1 MRTSAKLRASAKL
14 IVVLSLLLVPLA
26 AQAQDFPNRQI
37 RLIVPFPAG
46 GPNDIIAR
54 LVGQRMSELFK
65 QNIIIDNRSGQA
77 GVLGTDVVAK
87 ATPDGYTIGIV
98 SASSLVINPTMEKI
112 AYDPKKD
119 LAPVTL
125 VTTVPEMLVV
135 ASNVPANNMAELIAL
150 AKAQPGKLN
159 FASAGVGGLPHL
171 AGELFKLTA
180 KIDIVHVPYRG
191 AAPAINDLLGQQVQM
206 VFLDLPVILPQIQ
219 AGKLKPIALGA
230 RQRAPTAPDVPT
242 TAEVGMPDLLIENWY
257 GMIAPSGTPE
267 KVVAEINRVA
277 NEAMN
282 DPQVKQKLAD
292 QGLTV
297 AGDTPEQFRAFIDS
311 ETTKWA
317 KVMKDAG
324 VKIEN

>member
-1 MRTSAKLRASAKL
+1 MRTIRTLMLGLS
-14 IVVLSLLLVPLA
+14 VLLAPLA
-26 AQAQDFPNRQI
+26 AKAQDFPNRQI

-65 QNIIIDNRSGQA
+65 QTIIIDNRSGQA

-87 ATPDGYTIGIV
+87 AAPDGYTIGIV
-98 SASSLVINPTMEKI
+98 SASSIVINPTMEKI

-191 AAPAINDLLGQQVQM
+191 AAPAINDLLGHQVQM
-206 VFLDLPVILPQIQ
+206 TFLDLPVLLPHIK
-219 AGKLKPIALGA
+219 AGTLRGIAIGS
-230 RQRAPTAPDVPT
+230 RERAATAMEVPT
-242 TAEVGMPDLLIENWY
+242 TAEAGMPDLRIENWY
-257 GMIAPSGTPE
+257 GMVAPAGTPE
-267 KVVAEINRVA
+267 AVVSTLN
-277 NEAMN
+277 
-282 DPQVKQKLAD
+282 
-292 QGLTV
+292 
-297 AGDTPEQFRAFIDS
+297 
-311 ETTKWA
+311 
-317 KVMKDAG
+317 
-324 VKIEN
+324 